1 MIHIGTTEGRF
12 RMIMP
17 DLIAEMG
24 RIHPEKLVDG
34 RMADAVMLREQLVKG
49 ELDLA
54 FSGLTPET
62 PEVIDRE
69 LILDEKLYYVI
80 SENLLRRY
88 APVYLEKPEKD
99 QQENGE
105 ADLRD
110 FVSVPVMRSL
120 PHLHCMQILDEVLE
134 EQGICLD
141 CIHVSGHYDLHQQ
154 LAVRDYAAC
163 FCLGMY
169 LPHLYRLN
177 TETDNKLHVFRI
189 HGLRKTN
196 PVYLLRNRD
205 RKLSPAHADLIRLL
219 KETCLEIEKMQ
230 DRI

>member
-1 MIHIGTTEGRF
+1 MSHIGTTEGRC

-24 RIHPEKLVDG
+24 RIHPEEVVDG
-34 RMADAVMLREQLVKG
+34 RMADAVTLREQLMKG
-49 ELDLA
+49 VLDLA
-54 FSGLTPET
+54 FSGLTPKT
-62 PEVIDRE
+62 PEVIKRE

-80 SENLLRRY
+80 SEDLLQRY
-88 APVYLEKPEKD
+88 APVYLEKD
-99 QQENGE
+99 QQEGRE

-110 FVSVPVMRSL
+110 LVSVPVMRSL

-134 EQGICLD
+134 EQKICLN
-141 CIHVSGHYDLHQQ
+141 CIHVSAHYDLHQQ

-177 TETDNKLHVFRI
+177 METDNKLHVFRI
-189 HGLRKTN
+189 HGLQKTN

-205 RKLSPAHADLIRLL
+205 REPSPACKDFVRLL
-219 KETCLEIEKMQ
+219 KETCQEIEKMQ